1 MMVIIYYIIQ
11 LIVCMKT
18 FIMIITKIKLMN
30 LPYYILAL
38 IIMKIQI
45 VINVIHLIKVKM
57 EGYAFLVNSDIII
70 IMKLKNAQNV

>member
-1 MMVIIYYIIQ
+1 MMAIIYNIIQ
-11 LIVCMKT
+11 LIVYMKDI
-18 FIMIITKIKLMN
+18 IMIITKIKLMN

-45 VINVIHLIKVKM
+45 VMNVIHLIKVKM